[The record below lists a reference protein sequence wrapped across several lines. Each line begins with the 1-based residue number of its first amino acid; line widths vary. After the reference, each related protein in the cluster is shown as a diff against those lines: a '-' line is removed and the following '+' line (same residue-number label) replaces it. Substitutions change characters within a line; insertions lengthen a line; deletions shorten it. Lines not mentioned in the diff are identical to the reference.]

1 MPAAPRTPEKP
12 AQRPKRS
19 RYGSDFKKMA
29 SRKLLG
35 QMQGLRNWC
44 TTPSNKISPDG
55 NGSKMS
61 ICSLKTYRSNEV
73 LVYLYFG
80 FLHREKG
87 RDAVKLQLRDVTVQ
101 GCQAYMEHLRAC
113 GGKANYVANVGKVL
127 ARVMHYMDCTAGTRK
142 PKTETH
148 APQKVASL
156 ARQMKVAMLRQDVDH
171 DGLALPD
178 VRALQ
183 LFYSK
188 LEESAMGMLK
198 VVIRETKA
206 IRKMPNEPQALLEL
220 ALNVLSAD
228 SLTRE
233 QAWLLQAAAL
243 MCLAGGRGLPPL
255 RSSALSL
262 LKCNK
267 AAQSRCTN
275 TDCQDPSCSGNRV
288 VHEIGPAGKKVA
300 RILLPHHKTYLGGK
314 GGNAHRFNVALRG
327 VHALLLWCVE
337 KYARPALLGCKED
350 TQGFLFLTK
359 TGKAFQPSNFA
370 PWFHGLVEEYG
381 EGLLGNVCPQQI
393 RHIWVRFL
401 RQKEEQDSQHM
412 QLMSRNGS
420 GGKIVLGFVG
430 PLAEKSARTSRK
442 LHRVTQSG
450 MQPNYY
456 CPS

>member
-267 AAQSRCTN
+267 AAQS
-275 TDCQDPSCSGNRV
+275 S
-288 VHEIGPAGKKVA
+288 
-300 RILLPHHKTYLGGK
+300 
-314 GGNAHRFNVALRG
+314 VALRG

-420 GGKIVLGFVG
+420 GGITLAGGASIMGNSEETCLKRYDVAGRREIAQRFADEAATLYAQLLGEG
-430 PLAEKSARTSRK
+430 QHMLKQG
-442 LHRVTQSG
+442 LLI
-450 MQPNYY
+450 
-456 CPS
+456 

>member
-267 AAQSRCTN
+267 AAQS
-275 TDCQDPSCSGNRV
+275 S
-288 VHEIGPAGKKVA
+288 
-300 RILLPHHKTYLGGK
+300 
-314 GGNAHRFNVALRG
+314 VALRG

-393 RHIWVRFL
+393 RHIWV
-401 RQKEEQDSQHM
+401 
-412 QLMSRNGS
+412 
-420 GGKIVLGFVG
+420 
-430 PLAEKSARTSRK
+430 
-442 LHRVTQSG
+442 
-450 MQPNYY
+450 
-456 CPS
+456 